1 MPNKPVKKTE
11 VFAHRGAKMVAPENT
26 IPAFEQAIALGAH
39 GVELDVQCSKDGVLV
54 VMHNFTVDET
64 TTGKGRVA
72 DLTAAELGKL
82 DAGSHFDKKFAKT
95 GVPTLEEVLEV
106 TAGKLKL
113 NIEIKTQDP
122 MGGREV
128 DPLVELI
135 AKYNLYD
142 QVIVSSFNPITLIK
156 LRHVDPQVALGLLYW
171 GQQLP
176 AFLREIWLSP
186 ILRPEAFHPH
196 HTLIDEEYMVWAN
209 AVPAAVNTWTVND
222 PVEAQRLAALGVDTI
237 ITDVPD
243 TILAALG

>member
-1 MPNKPVKKTE
+1 MPKQTA

-26 IPAFEQAIALGAH
+26 LPAFEQAIALGAQ
-39 GVELDVQCSKDGVLV
+39 GIELDVQCSKDGVLV

-64 TTGKGRVA
+64 TSGKGRVA
-72 DLTAAELGKL
+72 DHTAAELSKL
-82 DAGSHFDKKFAKT
+82 DAGSHFNAKFANV
-95 GVPTLEEVLEV
+95 GVPTLEDVLAV
-106 TAGKLKL
+106 TMGKIKL
-113 NIEIKTQDP
+113 NIEIKSQDL

-128 DPLVELI
+128 DPLVDLI
-135 AKYNLYD
+135 QEHDLYD
-142 QVIVSSFNPITLIK
+142 QVIVSSFNPIALLK
-156 LRHVDPQVALGLLYW
+156 LRHTDPQVALGMLYW

-196 HTLIDEEYMVWAN
+196 HTLIDDEYMVWAN

-222 PVEAQRLAALGVDTI
+222 PDEARRLAALGVNTI

-243 TILAALG
+243 TILAALAQ

>member
-1 MPNKPVKKTE
+1 MSKKIQ

-26 IPAFEQAIALGAH
+26 LPAFQAAIAQGAH

-54 VMHNFTVDET
+54 VMHNFTVNET
-64 TTGKGRVA
+64 TNGQGRVA
-72 DLTAAELGKL
+72 DLSVSELRKL
-82 DAGSHFDKKFAKT
+82 DAGSHFDKQFSNV
-95 GVPTLEEVLEV
+95 GVPTLEEVLEI

-113 NIEIKTQDP
+113 NIEIKSQDP
-122 MGGREV
+122 LGGREV
-128 DPLVELI
+128 EPLVELI
-135 AKYNLYD
+135 QANNLYND
-142 QVIVSSFNPITLIK
+142 VIVSSFNPITLIK
-156 LRHVDPQVALGLLYW
+156 LRHADPQVAVGLLYW

-176 AFLREIWLSP
+176 AFLREILLSP

-222 PVEAQRLAALGVDTI
+222 ADEARRLAALGVDTI

-243 TILAALG
+243 TILAALE